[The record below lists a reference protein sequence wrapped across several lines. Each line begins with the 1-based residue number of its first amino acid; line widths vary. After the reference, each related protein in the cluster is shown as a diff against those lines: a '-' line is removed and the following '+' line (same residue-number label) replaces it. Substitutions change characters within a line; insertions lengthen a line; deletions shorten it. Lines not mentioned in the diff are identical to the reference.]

1 MVRVGLAHPILEAVR
16 KLCLASL
23 RCVMPHRSGAFAT
36 ILTKTIIANAR
47 VAQCI
52 QCIRC
57 GRHWLSCN
65 NKVLGVGIGGR
76 RGKRRRNG
84 IMRRRTL
91 ESVLLHT
98 QHRGRRRR
106 RRKGGRVG
114 LLLRP
119 TAHPLYKPKTNSRR
133 FPLLGSWFLA
143 HILNL
148 FSTTL
153 HLNIAN
159 IVCCSNRRR
168 KCWLQSQALLHHAIQ
183 K

>member
-1 MVRVGLAHPILEAVR
+1 MLISLHCATHTYKHEHVRAMEISALTTRIHFKYQCEQALATPPCSYSSLWLPPCTPIKVLSHPVGPNVRTKATSFAWRIL
-16 KLCLASL
+16 L
-23 RCVMPHRSGAFAT
+23 G
-36 ILTKTIIANAR
+36 
-47 VAQCI
+47 
-52 QCIRC
+52 
-57 GRHWLSCN
+57 
-65 NKVLGVGIGGR
+65 KVLGAGIGDGR
-76 RGKRRRNG
+76 GRKRRRRG

-106 RRKGGRVG
+106 GGKGTRVG

-133 FPLLGSWFLA
+133 FQLLGSWLLA

-153 HLNIAN
+153 HINSAN
-159 IVCCSNRRR
+159 IVCCSN
-168 KCWLQSQALLHHAIQ
+168 
-183 K
+183 